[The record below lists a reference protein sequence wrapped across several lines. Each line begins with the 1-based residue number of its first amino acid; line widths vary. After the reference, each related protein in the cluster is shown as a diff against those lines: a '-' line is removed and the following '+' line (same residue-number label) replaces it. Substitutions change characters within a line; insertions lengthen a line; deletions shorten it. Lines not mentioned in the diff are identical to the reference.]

1 MKIIGSFVDCIFNA
15 HLYQEDMENIR
26 TKLIN
31 RLPDKRI
38 CNLADV
44 LIIETK
50 YDLYVVKI
58 RTPEMKS
65 NGGIDVEK
73 THQKIYDTEFI
84 EISEH
89 DYDGLSYKE
98 AIQKTNELLKLGAYV
113 IFKMDIDVDALLK

>member
-1 MKIIGSFVDCIFNA
+1 MKIIGSFVDCIFDA
-15 HLYQEDMENIR
+15 HLYQEDTENIR

-38 CNLADV
+38 CDLADV

-89 DYDGLSYKE
+89 GYDGLGYKE
-98 AIQKTNELLKLGAYV
+98 AIQKTNELLQLGAYV

>member
-1 MKIIGSFVDCIFNA
+1 MKIIGSFVDCVFES
-15 HLYQEDMENIR
+15 HLYNEDMANIR

-31 RLPDKRI
+31 KLPDKRI
-38 CNLADV
+38 SNLASV

-65 NGGIDVEK
+65 NGVIDVEK

-84 EISEH
+84 EISER
-89 DYDGLSYKE
+89 DYDGLGYKE
-98 AIQKTNELLKLGAYV
+98 ATQKTNELLKLGAYV
-113 IFKMDIDVDALLK
+113 IFKMDIDVDTLLK

>member
-1 MKIIGSFVDCIFNA
+1 MKIIGSFVDCVFDA

-26 TKLIN
+26 TKLVD

-38 CNLADV
+38 SDLADV

-65 NGGIDVEK
+65 NGVVDVEK

-84 EISEH
+84 EISER
-89 DYDGLSYKE
+89 DYDGLDNEETTK
-98 AIQKTNELLKLGAYV
+98 KTNELVKLGAHV
-113 IFKMDIDVDALLK
+113 IFTMDIDVDTLLK

>member
-1 MKIIGSFVDCIFNA
+1 MKIIGSFVDCIFDA
-15 HLYQEDMENIR
+15 HLYQEDTENIR

-38 CNLADV
+38 CYLADV

-65 NGGIDVEK
+65 NGGIDVAK

-89 DYDGLSYKE
+89 DYDGLGYKE